1 MICWPL
7 PVKPTIESINQQA
20 AERWLRFKAGD
31 AVAFGQLSEQFYR
44 TLYNYGTRFTTDTE
58 LIRDCIQDL
67 FLDLWSRRQ
76 QLSETT
82 FVKAYLLKAFRHKL
96 IKVSLAAKRL
106 QTEEH
111 ELEFLTYEAEPSAEQ
126 VIILNEHRQQQLD
139 YLQRLISQL
148 TKRQQEIIYL
158 RFYQQLDHDQIAE
171 VMNLSRQGVSNLLYR
186 SLKELKDNWVGSSLP
201 LLFMLG
207 LLAID

>member
-1 MICWPL
+1 M

-20 AERWLRFKAGD
+20 AERWVRFKAGD

-67 FLDLWSRRQ
+67 FFDLWSRRQ
-76 QLSETT
+76 QLSETA

-96 IKVSLAAKRL
+96 IKVSQSAKRW
-106 QTEEH
+106 QAEED
-111 ELEFLTYEAEPSAEQ
+111 EIDFLAYESEPSAEQ
-126 VIILNEHRQQQLD
+126 LIILDEHRQQQVD
-139 YLQRLISQL
+139 HLQRLISQL

-201 LLFMLG
+201 LLLVLG
-207 LLAID
+207 LIGNH

>member
-106 QTEEH
+106 QTEE
-111 ELEFLTYEAEPSAEQ
+111 Q